1 VGFGVGYTV
10 ALREQVP
17 APAVATLPE
26 PSDGSAPVKVP
37 AAEPQTS
44 APAAQP
50 EAIRSTT
57 ASPSLLP
64 APAFS
69 GRLMVRSAPAGAR
82 VIVDGRDRGAS
93 PASVSGLKQGEHRVR
108 VLHDGYTAAERRVVL
123 STSQPSLA
131 LTVPLAKTPAPP
143 VAPKP
148 GSGQPAKADAA
159 PKLGAKASAEAGSLV
174 LESRPTG
181 ATAFVDGKP
190 VGTTPLTMPEMKAGD
205 HTVRFELE
213 EHRSWTASI
222 KVVGG
227 TSNRVGG
234 SLEKID

>member
-1 VGFGVGYTV
+1 
-10 ALREQVP
+10 
-17 APAVATLPE
+17 
-26 PSDGSAPVKVP
+26 
-37 AAEPQTS
+37 
-44 APAAQP
+44 
-50 EAIRSTT
+50 
-57 ASPSLLP
+57 
-64 APAFS
+64 
-69 GRLMVRSAPAGAR
+69 MVRSTPAGAR

-93 PASVSGLKQGEHRVR
+93 PASVSGLKEGEHRVR
-108 VLHDGYTAAERRVVL
+108 ILHDGYTAAERRVVL
-123 STSQPSLA
+123 STSQPLLA
-131 LTVPLAKTPAPP
+131 LTVPLAKAPVPPP

-148 GSGQPAKADAA
+148 GSSQPAKADVA
-159 PKLGAKASAEAGSLV
+159 PKLGAKTSAEAGSLV

-181 ATAFVDGKP
+181 ATAFVDGRP
-190 VGTTPLTMPEMKAGD
+190 VGTTPLTMPDVKAGD

>member
-1 VGFGVGYTV
+1 
-10 ALREQVP
+10 
-17 APAVATLPE
+17 
-26 PSDGSAPVKVP
+26 
-37 AAEPQTS
+37 
-44 APAAQP
+44 
-50 EAIRSTT
+50 
-57 ASPSLLP
+57 
-64 APAFS
+64 
-69 GRLMVRSAPAGAR
+69 MVRSTPVGAR

-131 LTVPLAKTPAPP
+131 LTVPLAKAPVPPSPGQSAKTDP
-143 VAPKP
+143 VSPKQGAIP
-148 GSGQPAKADAA
+148 SAKADAA
-159 PKLGAKASAEAGSLV
+159 PKLGAKASTEAGSLV

-181 ATAFVDGKP
+181 ATAFVDGRP
-190 VGTTPLTMPEMKAGD
+190 VGTTPLTMPDVKAGD